1 MGAAGTAKGPVP
13 PSRGTRPSREIDK
26 PARAGAILTVLILG
40 AVVANINLAIA
51 NVALPSIGAALA
63 TSQAELN
70 LVAVGFTLGL
80 AASVLYLGA
89 LADRYGRKPAMMLGA
104 ALSIPTSLLAA
115 WAPNAT
121 VLIAARVSGGMA
133 AGLLYPI
140 TLSLITGLF
149 RGGARIRAIALW
161 SGIGGGCSALGPLI
175 GGLLLGQF
183 WWGSVFL
190 PSVPIAA
197 LVVVLAGLWLPR
209 HAGETS
215 EPVDHLGG
223 GLSVASIGPLV
234 LAISLVPNYGFNG
247 TVLGLFAVSLV
258 GLVLFVVR
266 ERRAPSPLFDLNVLR
281 ARTFTI
287 ALIGGTITWG
297 GLLGATFIGQQY
309 TQNVLGYS
317 PLSAALT
324 TLPAAVFVAA
334 AARPAGRLITSRG
347 SRIPL
352 ALGLAV
358 TAAGFLG
365 MAVLFGTAASALV
378 VGIVYG
384 VLGLGI
390 GLAGPPS
397 SSSLMGSVPV
407 ARAGMGSA
415 SNDLQRDFGG
425 ALFQA
430 VMGTPAGGGV
440 HPLLHQGV
448 RRPPPTAGPAAVPA
462 GGGDHQPVVHRRR
475 AGRQAVPPG
484 PGTAARR
491 RRPAGIRR
499 RQDGRHPVRRD
510 RMPDRPGRGLVPLPE
525 QARRGGD
532 LRPGGRPAATPTA
545 QRDARARP
553 RRPGRRT
560 RRTPLTGPPA
570 GGIDDVVRLR
580 PDGGAPVALRPLR

>member
-1 MGAAGTAKGPVP
+1 MSAGGTARGPASPRRVRPTAGESP
-13 PSRGTRPSREIDK
+13 PRG
-26 PARAGAILTVLILG
+26 GAILTVLILG

-51 NVALPSIGAALA
+51 NVALPSIGAALD

-80 AASVLYLGA
+80 ASSVLYLGA

-115 WAPNAT
+115 WAPNAS
-121 VLIAARVSGGMA
+121 VLIVARVSGGLA

-149 RGGARIRAIALW
+149 RGGARTRAIALW
-161 SGIGGGCSALGPLI
+161 SGIGGGCSALGPLV
-175 GGLLLGQF
+175 GGLLLGRF

-190 PSVPIAA
+190 PSVPIAV

-215 EPVDHLGG
+215 EPVDHPGG
-223 GLSVASIGPLV
+223 VLSVVFIGPLV
-234 LAISLVPNYGFNG
+234 LAISLVPNDGFNG
-247 TVLGLFAVSLV
+247 TVVGLFVVALV

-266 ERRAPSPLFDLNVLR
+266 ERRAPSPLFDLKVLG

-317 PLSAALT
+317 PLSAALI

-347 SRIPL
+347 SRVPL

-358 TAAGFLG
+358 TTVGFCG
-365 MAVLFGTAASALV
+365 MALFGTTSSAVV

-430 VMGTPAGGGV
+430 VMGTLLAVEYTSYFTKAFAALPPQQAQQLSQQAAATISQSFAGAEQVAKQFPQAEAQQLVAAAQQAFVDGK
-440 HPLLHQGV
+440 
-448 RRPPPTAGPAAVPA
+448 TAAILFAVIASLIGLVVVWFLYPNKQDEEATYARVAGQDPAA
-462 GGGDHQPVVHRRR
+462 G
-475 AGRQAVPPG
+475 
-484 PGTAARR
+484 
-491 RRPAGIRR
+491 
-499 RQDGRHPVRRD
+499 
-510 RMPDRPGRGLVPLPE
+510 E
-525 QARRGGD
+525 
-532 LRPGGRPAATPTA
+532 
-545 QRDARARP
+545 
-553 RRPGRRT
+553 
-560 RRTPLTGPPA
+560 
-570 GGIDDVVRLR
+570 
-580 PDGGAPVALRPLR
+580 

>member
-1 MGAAGTAKGPVP
+1 MSAAGMATGPGP
-13 PSRGTRPSREIDK
+13 PQGDRRSAGESP
-26 PARAGAILTVLILG
+26 PRAGAILTVLILG

-51 NVALPSIGAALA
+51 NVALPSIGAALD

-80 AASVLYLGA
+80 ASSVLYLGA

-104 ALSIPTSLLAA
+104 ALSVPASLLAA

-121 VLIAARVSGGMA
+121 VLIAARVSGGLA

-149 RGGARIRAIALW
+149 RGGARTRAIALW

-175 GGLLLGQF
+175 GGLLLGRF

-190 PSVPIAA
+190 PSVPIAV

-209 HAGETS
+209 HAGESS
-215 EPVDHLGG
+215 EPVDHPGG
-223 GLSVASIGPLV
+223 VLSVVFIGPLV
-234 LAISLVPNYGFNG
+234 LAISLVPDYGFNG
-247 TVLGLFAVSLV
+247 TVLGLFAVALV

-266 ERRAPSPLFDLNVLR
+266 ERRAESPLFDLKVLG

-287 ALIGGTITWG
+287 ALVGGTITWG

-317 PLSAALT
+317 PLSAALI

-334 AARPAGRLITSRG
+334 AARPAGRMIASRG
-347 SRIPL
+347 SRVPL

-358 TAAGFLG
+358 TAVGFLG
-365 MAVLFGTAASALV
+365 MALFGMTTSAVV

-430 VMGTPAGGGV
+430 VMGT
-440 HPLLHQGV
+440 LLAVEYTSYFTKAFAALPPQQAQQLSQQAVATISHSFTGAEQVAKQFPQAQAQQLVAAAQQAFVDGKTAAILFAV
-448 RRPPPTAGPAAVPA
+448 LASLIGLVVVLLLYPNKQDEEATYAQVTGQQPPP
-462 GGGDHQPVVHRRR
+462 
-475 AGRQAVPPG
+475 
-484 PGTAARR
+484 
-491 RRPAGIRR
+491 
-499 RQDGRHPVRRD
+499 RRD
-510 RMPDRPGRGLVPLPE
+510 TKPEPEPDPGVWAAEPDPPPDATALP
-525 QARRGGD
+525 
-532 LRPGGRPAATPTA
+532 
-545 QRDARARP
+545 
-553 RRPGRRT
+553 
-560 RRTPLTGPPA
+560 
-570 GGIDDVVRLR
+570 
-580 PDGGAPVALRPLR
+580 

>member
-1 MGAAGTAKGPVP
+1 MSVAGAARDPVP
-13 PSRGTRPSREIDK
+13 PQRARPTAGERPPRG
-26 PARAGAILTVLILG
+26 GAILTVLILG

-51 NVALPSIGAALA
+51 NVALPSIGAALD

-70 LVAVGFTLGL
+70 LIAVGFTLGL
-80 AASVLYLGA
+80 ASSVLYLGA

-104 ALSIPTSLLAA
+104 ALSVPASLLAA

-121 VLIAARVSGGMA
+121 VLIAARVGGGVA

-149 RGGARIRAIALW
+149 RGGARTRAIALW

-175 GGLLLGQF
+175 GGLLLGSF

-190 PSVPIAA
+190 VSVPIAV

-223 GLSVASIGPLV
+223 VLSVVFIGPLV

-258 GLVLFVVR
+258 GLVLFVLR
-266 ERRAPSPLFDLNVLR
+266 ERLASSPLFDLKVLR

-287 ALIGGTITWG
+287 ALVGGTITWG

-317 PLSAALT
+317 PLSAALI

-334 AARPAGRLITSRG
+334 AARPAGRMITTRG
-347 SRIPL
+347 SRVPL

-358 TAAGFLG
+358 TAVGFGG
-365 MAVLFGTAASALV
+365 MALLFGPSASAVV

-430 VMGTPAGGGV
+430 VMGTLLAVEYTRYFTKAFAGLPTQQAQQLSQQAAATISQSFTGAEEVAKQFPQAQAQQLIAAAQQAFVDGKTAAILFAV
-440 HPLLHQGV
+440 IASLIGLVLVLLLYPNKQDEEATYARV
-448 RRPPPTAGPAAVPA
+448 
-462 GGGDHQPVVHRRR
+462 
-475 AGRQAVPPG
+475 AGRQSQP
-484 PGTAARR
+484 
-491 RRPAGIRR
+491 
-499 RQDGRHPVRRD
+499 RRD
-510 RMPDRPGRGLVPLPE
+510 PEPEPEPDPG
-525 QARRGGD
+525 
-532 LRPGGRPAATPTA
+532 
-545 QRDARARP
+545 ARAAEP
-553 RRPGRRT
+553 DA
-560 RRTPLTGPPA
+560 PP
-570 GGIDDVVRLR
+570 
-580 PDGGAPVALRPLR
+580 

>member
-1 MGAAGTAKGPVP
+1 MSAGGAARGPASPRRVRPTAAESP
-13 PSRGTRPSREIDK
+13 P
-26 PARAGAILTVLILG
+26 RAGAILTVLILG
-40 AVVANINLAIA
+40 AVVANVNLAIA
-51 NVALPSIGAALA
+51 NVALPSIGAALD

-89 LADRYGRKPAMMLGA
+89 LADRYGRKPAMMAGA
-104 ALSIPTSLLAA
+104 ALSVPTALLAA

-121 VLIAARVSGGMA
+121 VLIVARVAGGVA

-149 RGGARIRAIALW
+149 RGGARTRAIALW
-161 SGIGGGCSALGPLI
+161 SGIGGGCSALGPLV
-175 GGLLLGQF
+175 GGLLLGRF

-190 PSVPIAA
+190 PSVPIAV
-197 LVVVLAGLWLPR
+197 LVVVLAGRWLPR

-223 GLSVASIGPLV
+223 VLSVVFIGPLV
-234 LAISLVPNYGFNG
+234 LAISLVPNDGFSG
-247 TVLGLFAVSLV
+247 TVLGLFAVALA
-258 GLVLFVVR
+258 GLVLFVLR
-266 ERRAPSPLFDLNVLR
+266 ERRAPSPLFDLKVLG

-317 PLSAALT
+317 PLSAALI

-334 AARPAGRLITSRG
+334 AARPAGRMITSRG
-347 SRIPL
+347 SRMPL

-358 TAAGFLG
+358 TAVGFCG
-365 MAVLFGTAASALV
+365 MALFGTTSSAVV

-430 VMGTPAGGGV
+430 VMGTLLAVEYTNYFTKAFAALPPQQAQQLSQQAAATISQSFAGAEQVAKQFPQAQAQQLVAAAQQAFVDGK
-440 HPLLHQGV
+440 
-448 RRPPPTAGPAAVPA
+448 TAAILFAVIACLIGLALVWFLYPNKQDEEATYARVASQNPAA
-462 GGGDHQPVVHRRR
+462 G
-475 AGRQAVPPG
+475 
-484 PGTAARR
+484 
-491 RRPAGIRR
+491 
-499 RQDGRHPVRRD
+499 
-510 RMPDRPGRGLVPLPE
+510 E
-525 QARRGGD
+525 
-532 LRPGGRPAATPTA
+532 
-545 QRDARARP
+545 
-553 RRPGRRT
+553 
-560 RRTPLTGPPA
+560 
-570 GGIDDVVRLR
+570 
-580 PDGGAPVALRPLR
+580 

>member
-1 MGAAGTAKGPVP
+1 MSVAGAARDPVP
-13 PSRGTRPSREIDK
+13 PQRDRPADGESPPRG
-26 PARAGAILTVLILG
+26 GAILTVLILG

-51 NVALPSIGAALA
+51 NVALPSIGAALD

-70 LVAVGFTLGL
+70 LIAVGFTLGL
-80 AASVLYLGA
+80 ASSVLYLGA

-104 ALSIPTSLLAA
+104 ALSVPASLLAA
-115 WAPNAT
+115 WAPSGT
-121 VLIAARVSGGMA
+121 VLIAARVGGGVA
-133 AGLLYPI
+133 AGLLYPV

-149 RGGARIRAIALW
+149 RGGARTRAIALW
-161 SGIGGGCSALGPLI
+161 SGIGGGCSALGPLL
-175 GGLLLGQF
+175 GGLLLGSF

-190 PSVPIAA
+190 VSVPIAM

-223 GLSVASIGPLV
+223 VLSVVSIGPLV

-258 GLVLFVVR
+258 GLVLFVLR
-266 ERRAPSPLFDLNVLR
+266 QRRAPSPLFDLKVLR

-287 ALIGGTITWG
+287 ALVGGTITWG

-317 PLSAALT
+317 PLSAALI

-334 AARPAGRLITSRG
+334 AARPAGRMITTRG
-347 SRIPL
+347 SRVPL

-358 TAAGFLG
+358 TAVGFGG
-365 MAVLFGTAASALV
+365 MALLFGPAASAVV

-430 VMGTPAGGGV
+430 VMGTLLAVEYTRYLTKAFAG
-440 HPLLHQGV
+440 L
-448 RRPPPTAGPAAVPA
+448 PPQQAQQLSQQAAATMSQSFTGAEQVAKQFP
-462 GGGDHQPVVHRRR
+462 
-475 AGRQAVPPG
+475 QAQAEQLVAAAQQAFVDG
-484 PGTAARR
+484 KTAAILF
-491 RRPAGIRR
+491 AVIASLI
-499 RQDGRHPVRRD
+499 
-510 RMPDRPGRGLVPLPE
+510 GLVLVLFLYPNKQDE
-525 QARRGGD
+525 EATYARVAEAERQPHP
-532 LRPGGRPAATPTA
+532 R
-545 QRDARARP
+545 RDARP
-553 RRPGRRT
+553 EPEPDPGAQAAE
-560 RRTPLTGPPA
+560 PDVPP
-570 GGIDDVVRLR
+570 
-580 PDGGAPVALRPLR
+580 

>member
-1 MGAAGTAKGPVP
+1 MSAAGAARGPASPRRVRPTAAESP
-13 PSRGTRPSREIDK
+13 P
-26 PARAGAILTVLILG
+26 RAGAILTVLILG
-40 AVVANINLAIA
+40 AVVANVNLAIA
-51 NVALPSIGAALA
+51 NVALPSIGAALD

-104 ALSIPTSLLAA
+104 ALSIPTSMLAA

-121 VLIAARVSGGMA
+121 VLIVARVSGGVA

-149 RGGARIRAIALW
+149 RGGARTRAIALW

-175 GGLLLGQF
+175 GGLLLGRF

-190 PSVPIAA
+190 PSVPIAV
-197 LVVVLAGLWLPR
+197 LVVVLVVLWLPR
-209 HAGETS
+209 HAGETT
-215 EPVDHLGG
+215 EPVDHPGG
-223 GLSVASIGPLV
+223 VLSVVSIGPLV
-234 LAISLVPNYGFNG
+234 LAISLVPNDGFNG
-247 TVLGLFAVSLV
+247 TVLGLFAVALA
-258 GLVLFVVR
+258 GLVLFVLR
-266 ERRAPSPLFDLNVLR
+266 ERRTPSPLFDLKVLG

-317 PLSAALT
+317 PLSAALI

-334 AARPAGRLITSRG
+334 AARPAGRMITSRG
-347 SRIPL
+347 SRMPL

-358 TAAGFLG
+358 TAVGFCG
-365 MAVLFGTAASALV
+365 MALFGTTSSAVV

-430 VMGTPAGGGV
+430 VMGTLLAVEYTNYFTKAFAALPPQQAQQLSQQAAATISQSFAGAEQVAKQFPQAQAQQLVAAAQQAFVDGK
-440 HPLLHQGV
+440 
-448 RRPPPTAGPAAVPA
+448 TAAILFAVIACLIGLVVVWFLYPNKQDEEATYARVAGQDPAA
-462 GGGDHQPVVHRRR
+462 G
-475 AGRQAVPPG
+475 
-484 PGTAARR
+484 
-491 RRPAGIRR
+491 
-499 RQDGRHPVRRD
+499 
-510 RMPDRPGRGLVPLPE
+510 E
-525 QARRGGD
+525 
-532 LRPGGRPAATPTA
+532 
-545 QRDARARP
+545 
-553 RRPGRRT
+553 
-560 RRTPLTGPPA
+560 
-570 GGIDDVVRLR
+570 
-580 PDGGAPVALRPLR
+580 

>member
-1 MGAAGTAKGPVP
+1 MSAAGAARGPASPRRVRPTAAESP
-13 PSRGTRPSREIDK
+13 P
-26 PARAGAILTVLILG
+26 RAGAILTVLILG
-40 AVVANINLAIA
+40 AVVANVNLAIA
-51 NVALPSIGAALA
+51 NVALPSIGAALH

-80 AASVLYLGA
+80 ASSVLYLGA

-121 VLIAARVSGGMA
+121 VLIVARVSGGVA

-149 RGGARIRAIALW
+149 RGGARTRAIALW

-175 GGLLLGQF
+175 GGLLLGRF

-190 PSVPIAA
+190 PSVPIAV
-197 LVVVLAGLWLPR
+197 LVVVLVVLWLPR
-209 HAGETS
+209 HAGETT
-215 EPVDHLGG
+215 EPVDHPGG
-223 GLSVASIGPLV
+223 VLSVVSIGPLV
-234 LAISLVPNYGFNG
+234 LAISLVPNDGFNG
-247 TVLGLFAVSLV
+247 TVLGLFAVALA
-258 GLVLFVVR
+258 GLVLFVLR
-266 ERRAPSPLFDLNVLR
+266 ERRTPSPLFDLKVLG

-317 PLSAALT
+317 PLSAALI

-334 AARPAGRLITSRG
+334 AARPAGRMITSRG
-347 SRIPL
+347 SRMPL

-358 TAAGFLG
+358 TAVGFCG
-365 MAVLFGTAASALV
+365 MALFGTTSSAVV

-430 VMGTPAGGGV
+430 VMGTLLAVEYTNYFTKAFAALPPQQAQQLSQQAAATISQSFAGAEQVAKQFPQAQAQQLVVAAQQAFVDGK
-440 HPLLHQGV
+440 
-448 RRPPPTAGPAAVPA
+448 TAAILFAVIACLIGLVVVWFLYPNKQDEEATYARVAGQDPAA
-462 GGGDHQPVVHRRR
+462 G
-475 AGRQAVPPG
+475 
-484 PGTAARR
+484 
-491 RRPAGIRR
+491 
-499 RQDGRHPVRRD
+499 
-510 RMPDRPGRGLVPLPE
+510 E
-525 QARRGGD
+525 
-532 LRPGGRPAATPTA
+532 
-545 QRDARARP
+545 
-553 RRPGRRT
+553 
-560 RRTPLTGPPA
+560 
-570 GGIDDVVRLR
+570 
-580 PDGGAPVALRPLR
+580 

>member
-1 MGAAGTAKGPVP
+1 MSAGGTARGPASPRRVRPTAAESP
-13 PSRGTRPSREIDK
+13 P
-26 PARAGAILTVLILG
+26 RAGAILTVLILG
-40 AVVANINLAIA
+40 AVVANVNLAIA
-51 NVALPSIGAALA
+51 NVALPSIGAALH

-80 AASVLYLGA
+80 ASSVLYLGA

-121 VLIAARVSGGMA
+121 VLIVARVSGGVA

-149 RGGARIRAIALW
+149 RGGARTRAIALW

-175 GGLLLGQF
+175 GGLLLGRF

-190 PSVPIAA
+190 PSVPIAV
-197 LVVVLAGLWLPR
+197 LVVVLVVLWLPR
-209 HAGETS
+209 HAGETT
-215 EPVDHLGG
+215 EPVDHPGG
-223 GLSVASIGPLV
+223 VLSVVSIGPLV
-234 LAISLVPNYGFNG
+234 LAISLVPNDGFNG
-247 TVLGLFAVSLV
+247 TVLGLFAVAPA
-258 GLVLFVVR
+258 GLVLFVLR
-266 ERRAPSPLFDLNVLR
+266 ERRTPSPLFDLKVLG

-317 PLSAALT
+317 PLSAALI

-334 AARPAGRLITSRG
+334 AARPAGRMITSRG
-347 SRIPL
+347 SRMPL

-358 TAAGFLG
+358 TAVGFCG
-365 MAVLFGTAASALV
+365 MALFGTTSSAVV

-430 VMGTPAGGGV
+430 VMGTLLAVEYTNYFTKAFAALPPQQAQQLSQQAASTISQSFAGAEQVAKQFPQAQAQQLVVAAQQAFVDGK
-440 HPLLHQGV
+440 
-448 RRPPPTAGPAAVPA
+448 TAAILFAVIACLIGLVVVWFLYPNKQDEEATYARVAGQDPAA
-462 GGGDHQPVVHRRR
+462 G
-475 AGRQAVPPG
+475 
-484 PGTAARR
+484 
-491 RRPAGIRR
+491 
-499 RQDGRHPVRRD
+499 
-510 RMPDRPGRGLVPLPE
+510 E
-525 QARRGGD
+525 
-532 LRPGGRPAATPTA
+532 
-545 QRDARARP
+545 
-553 RRPGRRT
+553 
-560 RRTPLTGPPA
+560 
-570 GGIDDVVRLR
+570 
-580 PDGGAPVALRPLR
+580 

>member
-1 MGAAGTAKGPVP
+1 
-13 PSRGTRPSREIDK
+13 
-26 PARAGAILTVLILG
+26 VLILG

-51 NVALPSIGAALA
+51 NVALPSIGAALD

-80 AASVLYLGA
+80 ASSVLYLGA

-104 ALSIPTSLLAA
+104 ALSIPASLLAA

-121 VLIAARVSGGMA
+121 VLIVARVSGGLA

-149 RGGARIRAIALW
+149 RGGARTRAIALW

-175 GGLLLGQF
+175 GGLLLGRF

-190 PSVPIAA
+190 PSVPIAV
-197 LVVVLAGLWLPR
+197 LVVVLAGRWLPR
-209 HAGETS
+209 HAGESS

-223 GLSVASIGPLV
+223 GLSVVSIGPLV
-234 LAISLVPNYGFNG
+234 LAISLVPDYGFNG
-247 TVLGLFAVSLV
+247 TVLGLFAVSLI

-266 ERRAPSPLFDLNVLR
+266 ERRAESPLFDLKVLG
-281 ARTFTI
+281 ARTFTV
-287 ALIGGTITWG
+287 ALVGGTITWG

-317 PLSAALT
+317 PLSAALI

-334 AARPAGRLITSRG
+334 AARPAGRMITSRG
-347 SRIPL
+347 SRVPL

-358 TAAGFLG
+358 TAVGFLG
-365 MAVLFGTAASALV
+365 MALLFDTTASAIV

-430 VMGTPAGGGV
+430 VMGTLLAVEYTSYFTKAFAALPPQQAQQLSQQAAAAISQSFTGAEQVAKQFPQAQAQQLVAAAQQAFVDGKTAAILFAVLASLIGFVLVLLLYPNKQDEEATYASVAGQQ
-440 HPLLHQGV
+440 PLAQHAAKPEPEPDPSV
-448 RRPPPTAGPAAVPA
+448 RAAEPDPPP
-462 GGGDHQPVVHRRR
+462 
-475 AGRQAVPPG
+475 
-484 PGTAARR
+484 
-491 RRPAGIRR
+491 
-499 RQDGRHPVRRD
+499 
-510 RMPDRPGRGLVPLPE
+510 
-525 QARRGGD
+525 
-532 LRPGGRPAATPTA
+532 
-545 QRDARARP
+545 
-553 RRPGRRT
+553 
-560 RRTPLTGPPA
+560 
-570 GGIDDVVRLR
+570 
-580 PDGGAPVALRPLR
+580 

>member
-1 MGAAGTAKGPVP
+1 MSAAGAARGPASPRRVRPTAAESP
-13 PSRGTRPSREIDK
+13 P
-26 PARAGAILTVLILG
+26 RAGAILTVLILG
-40 AVVANINLAIA
+40 AVVANVNLAIA
-51 NVALPSIGAALA
+51 NVALPSIGAALH

-80 AASVLYLGA
+80 ASSVLYLGA

-121 VLIAARVSGGMA
+121 VLIVARVSGGLA

-149 RGGARIRAIALW
+149 RGGARTRAIALW
-161 SGIGGGCSALGPLI
+161 SGIGGGCSALGPLM
-175 GGLLLGQF
+175 GGLLLGRF

-190 PSVPIAA
+190 PSVPIAV
-197 LVVVLAGLWLPR
+197 LVVVLVVLWLPR
-209 HAGETS
+209 HAGETT
-215 EPVDHLGG
+215 EPVDHPGG
-223 GLSVASIGPLV
+223 VLSVVSIGPLV
-234 LAISLVPNYGFNG
+234 LAISLVPNDGFNG
-247 TVLGLFAVSLV
+247 TVLGLFAVAPA
-258 GLVLFVVR
+258 GLVLFVLR
-266 ERRAPSPLFDLNVLR
+266 ERRTPSPLFDLKVLG

-317 PLSAALT
+317 PLSAALI

-334 AARPAGRLITSRG
+334 AARPAGRMITSRG
-347 SRIPL
+347 SRMPL

-358 TAAGFLG
+358 TAVGFCG
-365 MAVLFGTAASALV
+365 MALFGTTSSAVV

-430 VMGTPAGGGV
+430 VMGTLLAVEYTNYFTKAFAALPPQQAQQLSQQAASTISQSFAGAEQVAKQFPQAQAQQLVVAAQQAFVDGK
-440 HPLLHQGV
+440 
-448 RRPPPTAGPAAVPA
+448 TAAILFAVIACLIGLVVVWFLYPNKQDEEATYARVAGQDPAA
-462 GGGDHQPVVHRRR
+462 G
-475 AGRQAVPPG
+475 
-484 PGTAARR
+484 
-491 RRPAGIRR
+491 
-499 RQDGRHPVRRD
+499 
-510 RMPDRPGRGLVPLPE
+510 E
-525 QARRGGD
+525 
-532 LRPGGRPAATPTA
+532 
-545 QRDARARP
+545 
-553 RRPGRRT
+553 
-560 RRTPLTGPPA
+560 
-570 GGIDDVVRLR
+570 
-580 PDGGAPVALRPLR
+580 

>member
-1 MGAAGTAKGPVP
+1 MSAGGTARGPASPRRVRPTAAESP
-13 PSRGTRPSREIDK
+13 P
-26 PARAGAILTVLILG
+26 RAGAILTVLILG

-51 NVALPSIGAALA
+51 NVALPSIGAALH

-80 AASVLYLGA
+80 ASSVLYLGA

-121 VLIAARVSGGMA
+121 VLIVARVSGGLA

-149 RGGARIRAIALW
+149 RGGARTRAIALW
-161 SGIGGGCSALGPLI
+161 SGIGGGCSALGPLM
-175 GGLLLGQF
+175 GGLLLGRF

-190 PSVPIAA
+190 PSVPIAV
-197 LVVVLAGLWLPR
+197 LVVVLVVLWLPR
-209 HAGETS
+209 HAGETT
-215 EPVDHLGG
+215 EPVDHPGG
-223 GLSVASIGPLV
+223 VLSVVSIGPLV
-234 LAISLVPNYGFNG
+234 LAISLVPNDGFNG
-247 TVLGLFAVSLV
+247 TVLGLFAVALA
-258 GLVLFVVR
+258 GLVLFVLR
-266 ERRAPSPLFDLNVLR
+266 ERRAPNPLFDLKVLG

-317 PLSAALT
+317 PLSAALIPV
-324 TLPAAVFVAA
+324 PAAVFVAA
-334 AARPAGRLITSRG
+334 AARPAGRMITSRG
-347 SRIPL
+347 SRMPL

-358 TAAGFLG
+358 TAVGFCG
-365 MAVLFGTAASALV
+365 MALFGTTSSAVV

-430 VMGTPAGGGV
+430 VMGTLLAVEYTNYFTKAFAALPPQQAQQLSQQAAATISQSFAGAEQVAKQFPQAQAQQLVAAAQQAFVDGKTAAILFAVIACLIGLALV
-440 HPLLHQGV
+440 WLLYPNKQDEEATYARV
-448 RRPPPTAGPAAVPA
+448 ASQNPAA
-462 GGGDHQPVVHRRR
+462 G
-475 AGRQAVPPG
+475 
-484 PGTAARR
+484 
-491 RRPAGIRR
+491 
-499 RQDGRHPVRRD
+499 
-510 RMPDRPGRGLVPLPE
+510 E
-525 QARRGGD
+525 
-532 LRPGGRPAATPTA
+532 
-545 QRDARARP
+545 
-553 RRPGRRT
+553 
-560 RRTPLTGPPA
+560 
-570 GGIDDVVRLR
+570 
-580 PDGGAPVALRPLR
+580 

>member
-1 MGAAGTAKGPVP
+1 MSAGGTARGPASPRRVRPTAAESP
-13 PSRGTRPSREIDK
+13 P
-26 PARAGAILTVLILG
+26 RAGAILTVLILG
-40 AVVANINLAIA
+40 AVVANVNLAIA
-51 NVALPSIGAALA
+51 NVALPSIGAALH

-80 AASVLYLGA
+80 ASSVLYLGA

-121 VLIAARVSGGMA
+121 VLIVARVSGGLA

-149 RGGARIRAIALW
+149 RGGARTRAIALW
-161 SGIGGGCSALGPLI
+161 SGIGGGCSALGPLM
-175 GGLLLGQF
+175 GGLLLGRF

-190 PSVPIAA
+190 PSVPIAV
-197 LVVVLAGLWLPR
+197 LVVVLVVLWLPR
-209 HAGETS
+209 HAGETT
-215 EPVDHLGG
+215 EPVDHPGG
-223 GLSVASIGPLV
+223 VLSVVSIGPLV
-234 LAISLVPNYGFNG
+234 LAISLVPNDGFNG
-247 TVLGLFAVSLV
+247 TVLGLFAVALA
-258 GLVLFVVR
+258 GLVLFVLR
-266 ERRAPSPLFDLNVLR
+266 ERRALNPLFDLKVLG

-317 PLSAALT
+317 PLSAALI

-334 AARPAGRLITSRG
+334 AARPAGRMITSRG
-347 SRIPL
+347 SRMPL

-358 TAAGFLG
+358 TAVGFCG
-365 MAVLFGTAASALV
+365 MALFGTTSSAVV

-430 VMGTPAGGGV
+430 VMGTLLAVEYTNYFTKAFAALPPQQAQQLSQQAAATVSQSFAGAEQV
-440 HPLLHQGV
+440 AKQFPQAQAQQLV
-448 RRPPPTAGPAAVPA
+448 AAA
-462 GGGDHQPVVHRRR
+462 Q
-475 AGRQAVPPG
+475 QAFVDG
-484 PGTAARR
+484 KTAAILF
-491 RRPAGIRR
+491 AVIACLI
-499 RQDGRHPVRRD
+499 
-510 RMPDRPGRGLVPLPE
+510 GLVVVWFLYPNKQDE
-525 QARRGGD
+525 EATYARVASQNPA
-532 LRPGGRPAATPTA
+532 PGE
-545 QRDARARP
+545 
-553 RRPGRRT
+553 
-560 RRTPLTGPPA
+560 
-570 GGIDDVVRLR
+570 
-580 PDGGAPVALRPLR
+580 

>member
-1 MGAAGTAKGPVP
+1 MSAAGTAKGPVP
-13 PSRGTRPSREIDK
+13 PERDRPTAGES
-26 PARAGAILTVLILG
+26 PPRAGAVMTVLILG

-51 NVALPSIGAALA
+51 NVALPSIGAALD

-80 AASVLYLGA
+80 ASSVLYLGA

-104 ALSIPTSLLAA
+104 ALSVPTSLLAA
-115 WAPNAT
+115 WAPNAS
-121 VLIAARVSGGMA
+121 VLIAARVSGGLA

-149 RGGARIRAIALW
+149 RGGARTRAIALW

-175 GGLLLGQF
+175 GGLLLGRF

-190 PSVPIAA
+190 PSVPIAV

-215 EPVDHLGG
+215 DPVDHLGG
-223 GLSVASIGPLV
+223 VLSVVFIGPLV
-234 LAISLVPNYGFNG
+234 LSISLVPDYGFNG
-247 TVLGLFAVSLV
+247 TVVGLFVVSLI
-258 GLVLFVVR
+258 GLVLFVLR
-266 ERRAPSPLFDLNVLR
+266 ERRAPSPLFDLKVLG

-317 PLSAALT
+317 PLSAALI
-324 TLPAAVFVAA
+324 TLPAAVFVAL

-347 SRIPL
+347 SRVPL

-358 TAAGFLG
+358 TAVGFLG
-365 MAVLFGTAASALV
+365 MALFSTTTSAVL

-397 SSSLMGSVPV
+397 SNSLMGSVPV

-430 VMGTPAGGGV
+430 VMGTLLAVEYTSYFTKAFAALPPQQAQQLSQQAVATISQSFAGAEQVAKQFPQAQAQQLVAAAQQAFVDGK
-440 HPLLHQGV
+440 
-448 RRPPPTAGPAAVPA
+448 TAAIVFAVIASLVGLVVVWFLYPNKQDEEATYARVA
-462 GGGDHQPVVHRRR
+462 GQQPQSRR
-475 AGRQAVPPG
+475 A
-484 PGTAARR
+484 TE
-491 RRPAGIRR
+491 
-499 RQDGRHPVRRD
+499 HE
-510 RMPDRPGRGLVPLPE
+510 PE
-525 QARRGGD
+525 PD
-532 LRPGGRPAATPTA
+532 LRATRPESPS
-545 QRDARARP
+545 
-553 RRPGRRT
+553 
-560 RRTPLTGPPA
+560 
-570 GGIDDVVRLR
+570 
-580 PDGGAPVALRPLR
+580 

>member
-1 MGAAGTAKGPVP
+1 MSAAGMARGPGP
-13 PSRGTRPSREIDK
+13 PRGDRPSTGES
-26 PARAGAILTVLILG
+26 PPRAGAILTVLILG

-51 NVALPSIGAALA
+51 NVALPSIGAALG
-63 TSQAELN
+63 TSQ
-70 LVAVGFTLGL
+70 
-80 AASVLYLGA
+80 SVLYLGA

-104 ALSIPTSLLAA
+104 ALSVPASLLAA
-115 WAPNAT
+115 WAPSAT
-121 VLIAARVSGGMA
+121 VLIVARVSGGLA

-149 RGGARIRAIALW
+149 RGGARTRAIALW

-175 GGLLLGQF
+175 GGLLLDRF

-190 PSVPIAA
+190 PSVPIAV

-209 HAGETS
+209 HAGESS
-215 EPVDHLGG
+215 EPVDHPGG
-223 GLSVASIGPLV
+223 VLSVVFIGPLV
-234 LAISLVPNYGFNG
+234 LAISLVPDYGFNG
-247 TVLGLFAVSLV
+247 TVLGLFAVALV

-266 ERRAPSPLFDLNVLR
+266 ERGAASPLFDLKVLH

-297 GLLGATFIGQQY
+297 GLLDATFIGQQY

-317 PLSAALT
+317 PLSAALI

-334 AARPAGRLITSRG
+334 AARPAGRMITSRG
-347 SRIPL
+347 SRVPL

-358 TAAGFLG
+358 TGVGFLG
-365 MAVLFGTAASALV
+365 MALLFGTAASAVV

-430 VMGTPAGGGV
+430 VMGTLLAVEYTRYFTKAFAALPPQQAQQLSQQAAATISQSFTGAEQVAKQFPQAQAQQLVAAAQQAFVDGKTAAILFAVLASLIGLVLVLLLYPNKRDEEATYARVAGQQPPPQRPAT
-440 HPLLHQGV
+440 PEPEPDPGV
-448 RRPPPTAGPAAVPA
+448 RAAEPDAPP
-462 GGGDHQPVVHRRR
+462 
-475 AGRQAVPPG
+475 
-484 PGTAARR
+484 
-491 RRPAGIRR
+491 
-499 RQDGRHPVRRD
+499 
-510 RMPDRPGRGLVPLPE
+510 
-525 QARRGGD
+525 
-532 LRPGGRPAATPTA
+532 
-545 QRDARARP
+545 
-553 RRPGRRT
+553 
-560 RRTPLTGPPA
+560 
-570 GGIDDVVRLR
+570 
-580 PDGGAPVALRPLR
+580 

>member
-1 MGAAGTAKGPVP
+1 MSAGGTARGPASPRRVRPTAAESP
-13 PSRGTRPSREIDK
+13 P
-26 PARAGAILTVLILG
+26 RAGAILTVLILG
-40 AVVANINLAIA
+40 AVVANVNLAIA
-51 NVALPSIGAALA
+51 NVALPSIGAALH

-80 AASVLYLGA
+80 ATSVLYLGA

-121 VLIAARVSGGMA
+121 VLIVARVSGGVA

-149 RGGARIRAIALW
+149 RGGARTRAIALW

-175 GGLLLGQF
+175 GGLLLGRF

-190 PSVPIAA
+190 PSVPIAV
-197 LVVVLAGLWLPR
+197 LVVVLVVLWLPR
-209 HAGETS
+209 HAGETT
-215 EPVDHLGG
+215 EPVDHPGG
-223 GLSVASIGPLV
+223 VLSVVSIGPLV
-234 LAISLVPNYGFNG
+234 LAISLVPNDGFNG
-247 TVLGLFAVSLV
+247 TVLGLFAVALA
-258 GLVLFVVR
+258 GLVLFVLR
-266 ERRAPSPLFDLNVLR
+266 ERRTPSPLFDLKVLG

-317 PLSAALT
+317 PLSAALI

-334 AARPAGRLITSRG
+334 AARPAGRMITSRG
-347 SRIPL
+347 SRMPL

-358 TAAGFLG
+358 TAVGFCG
-365 MAVLFGTAASALV
+365 MALFGTTSSAVV

-430 VMGTPAGGGV
+430 VMGTLLAVEYTNYFTKAFAALPPQQAQQLSQQAAATISQSFAGAEQVAKQFPQAQAQQLVAAAQQAFVDGK
-440 HPLLHQGV
+440 
-448 RRPPPTAGPAAVPA
+448 TAAILFAVIACLIGLVVVWFLYPNKQDEEATYARVAGQDPAA
-462 GGGDHQPVVHRRR
+462 G
-475 AGRQAVPPG
+475 
-484 PGTAARR
+484 
-491 RRPAGIRR
+491 
-499 RQDGRHPVRRD
+499 
-510 RMPDRPGRGLVPLPE
+510 E
-525 QARRGGD
+525 
-532 LRPGGRPAATPTA
+532 
-545 QRDARARP
+545 
-553 RRPGRRT
+553 
-560 RRTPLTGPPA
+560 
-570 GGIDDVVRLR
+570 
-580 PDGGAPVALRPLR
+580 

>member
-1 MGAAGTAKGPVP
+1 MSAGGTARGPASPRRVRPTAADSP
-13 PSRGTRPSREIDK
+13 P
-26 PARAGAILTVLILG
+26 RAGAILTVLILG
-40 AVVANINLAIA
+40 AVVANVNLAIA
-51 NVALPSIGAALA
+51 NVALPSIGAALD

-80 AASVLYLGA
+80 ASSVLYLGA

-115 WAPNAT
+115 WAPNAS
-121 VLIAARVSGGMA
+121 VLIVARVSGGVA

-149 RGGARIRAIALW
+149 RGGARTRAIALW
-161 SGIGGGCSALGPLI
+161 SGIGGGCSALGPLL
-175 GGLLLGQF
+175 GGLLLGRF

-190 PSVPIAA
+190 PSVPIAV
-197 LVVVLAGLWLPR
+197 LVVVLVGLWLPR
-209 HAGETS
+209 HAGETT
-215 EPVDHLGG
+215 EPVDHPGG
-223 GLSVASIGPLV
+223 VLSVVSIGPLV
-234 LAISLVPNYGFNG
+234 LAISLVPDYGFNG
-247 TVLGLFAVSLV
+247 TVLGLFVVALV
-258 GLVLFVVR
+258 GLVLFLLR
-266 ERRAPSPLFDLNVLR
+266 ERRAPSPLFDLKVLG

-317 PLSAALT
+317 PLSAALI

-347 SRIPL
+347 SRVPL

-358 TAAGFLG
+358 TAVGFCG
-365 MAVLFGTAASALV
+365 MALFGTTSSAVV
-378 VGIVYG
+378 VGVVYG

-430 VMGTPAGGGV
+430 VMGTLLAVEYTHYFTKAFAALPPQQAQQLSQQAAATISQSFTGAEQVAKQFPQAQAQQLVAAARQAFVDGKTAAILFAVIACLLGLVVVWFLYPNKQDEEATYARVAG
-440 HPLLHQGV
+440 QD
-448 RRPPPTAGPAAVPA
+448 PAA
-462 GGGDHQPVVHRRR
+462 G
-475 AGRQAVPPG
+475 
-484 PGTAARR
+484 
-491 RRPAGIRR
+491 
-499 RQDGRHPVRRD
+499 
-510 RMPDRPGRGLVPLPE
+510 E
-525 QARRGGD
+525 
-532 LRPGGRPAATPTA
+532 
-545 QRDARARP
+545 
-553 RRPGRRT
+553 
-560 RRTPLTGPPA
+560 
-570 GGIDDVVRLR
+570 
-580 PDGGAPVALRPLR
+580 

>member
-1 MGAAGTAKGPVP
+1 MSAAGAARGPASPRRVRPTAAESP
-13 PSRGTRPSREIDK
+13 P
-26 PARAGAILTVLILG
+26 RAGAILTVLILG
-40 AVVANINLAIA
+40 AVVANVNLAIA
-51 NVALPSIGAALA
+51 NVALPSIGAALH

-80 AASVLYLGA
+80 ATSVLYLGA

-121 VLIAARVSGGMA
+121 VLIVARVSGGVA

-149 RGGARIRAIALW
+149 RGGARTRAIALW

-175 GGLLLGQF
+175 GGLLLGRF

-190 PSVPIAA
+190 PSVPIAV
-197 LVVVLAGLWLPR
+197 LVVVLVVLWLPR
-209 HAGETS
+209 HAGETT
-215 EPVDHLGG
+215 EPVDHPGG
-223 GLSVASIGPLV
+223 VLSVVSIGPLV
-234 LAISLVPNYGFNG
+234 LAISLVPNDGFNG
-247 TVLGLFAVSLV
+247 TVLGLFAVALA
-258 GLVLFVVR
+258 GLVLFVLR
-266 ERRAPSPLFDLNVLR
+266 ERRTPSPLFDLKVLG

-317 PLSAALT
+317 PLSAALI

-334 AARPAGRLITSRG
+334 AARPAGRMITSRG
-347 SRIPL
+347 SRMPL

-358 TAAGFLG
+358 TAVGFCG
-365 MAVLFGTAASALV
+365 MALFGTTSSAVV

-430 VMGTPAGGGV
+430 VMGTLLAVEYTNYFTKAFAALPPQQAQQLSQQAAATISQSFAGAEQVAKQFPQAQAQQLVAAAQQAFVDGK
-440 HPLLHQGV
+440 
-448 RRPPPTAGPAAVPA
+448 TAAILFAVIACLIGLVVVWFLYPNKQDEEATYARVAGQDPAA
-462 GGGDHQPVVHRRR
+462 G
-475 AGRQAVPPG
+475 
-484 PGTAARR
+484 
-491 RRPAGIRR
+491 
-499 RQDGRHPVRRD
+499 
-510 RMPDRPGRGLVPLPE
+510 E
-525 QARRGGD
+525 
-532 LRPGGRPAATPTA
+532 
-545 QRDARARP
+545 
-553 RRPGRRT
+553 
-560 RRTPLTGPPA
+560 
-570 GGIDDVVRLR
+570 
-580 PDGGAPVALRPLR
+580 

>member
-1 MGAAGTAKGPVP
+1 MSAAGAARGPASPRRVRPTAAESP
-13 PSRGTRPSREIDK
+13 P
-26 PARAGAILTVLILG
+26 RAGAILTVLILG
-40 AVVANINLAIA
+40 AVVANVNLAIA
-51 NVALPSIGAALA
+51 NVALPSIGAALH

-80 AASVLYLGA
+80 ASSVLYLGA

-121 VLIAARVSGGMA
+121 VLIVARVSGGVA

-149 RGGARIRAIALW
+149 RGGARTRAIALW

-175 GGLLLGQF
+175 GGLLLGRF

-190 PSVPIAA
+190 PSVPIAV
-197 LVVVLAGLWLPR
+197 LVVVLVVLWLPR
-209 HAGETS
+209 HAGETT
-215 EPVDHLGG
+215 EPVDHPGG
-223 GLSVASIGPLV
+223 VLSVVSIGPLV
-234 LAISLVPNYGFNG
+234 LAISLVPNDGFNG
-247 TVLGLFAVSLV
+247 TVLGLFAVAPA
-258 GLVLFVVR
+258 GLVLFVLR
-266 ERRAPSPLFDLNVLR
+266 ERRTPSPLFDLKVLG

-317 PLSAALT
+317 PLSAALI

-334 AARPAGRLITSRG
+334 AARPAGRMITSRG
-347 SRIPL
+347 SRMPL

-358 TAAGFLG
+358 TAVGFCG
-365 MAVLFGTAASALV
+365 MALFGTTSSAVV

-430 VMGTPAGGGV
+430 VMGTLLAVEYTNYFTKAFAALPPQQAQQLSQQAASTISQSFAGAEQVAKQFPQAQAQQLVVAAQQAFVDGK
-440 HPLLHQGV
+440 
-448 RRPPPTAGPAAVPA
+448 TAAILFAVIACLIGLVVVWFLYPNKQDEEATYARVAGQDPAA
-462 GGGDHQPVVHRRR
+462 G
-475 AGRQAVPPG
+475 
-484 PGTAARR
+484 
-491 RRPAGIRR
+491 
-499 RQDGRHPVRRD
+499 
-510 RMPDRPGRGLVPLPE
+510 E
-525 QARRGGD
+525 
-532 LRPGGRPAATPTA
+532 
-545 QRDARARP
+545 
-553 RRPGRRT
+553 
-560 RRTPLTGPPA
+560 
-570 GGIDDVVRLR
+570 
-580 PDGGAPVALRPLR
+580 

>member
-1 MGAAGTAKGPVP
+1 MSVAGAARDPVP
-13 PSRGTRPSREIDK
+13 PQRDRPTAGERPPRG
-26 PARAGAILTVLILG
+26 GAILTVLILG

-51 NVALPSIGAALA
+51 NVALPSIGAALD

-70 LVAVGFTLGL
+70 LIAVGFTLGL
-80 AASVLYLGA
+80 ASSVLYLGA

-104 ALSIPTSLLAA
+104 ALSVPASLLAA
-115 WAPNAT
+115 WAPSGT
-121 VLIAARVSGGMA
+121 VLIAARVSGGVA

-149 RGGARIRAIALW
+149 RGGARTRAIALW
-161 SGIGGGCSALGPLI
+161 SGIGGGCSALGPLL
-175 GGLLLGQF
+175 GGLLLGRF

-190 PSVPIAA
+190 VSVPIAV
-197 LVVVLAGLWLPR
+197 LVVLLAGLWLPR

-223 GLSVASIGPLV
+223 VLSVVFIGPLV

-258 GLVLFVVR
+258 GLVLFVLR
-266 ERRAPSPLFDLNVLR
+266 QRRAPSPLFDLKVLR

-287 ALIGGTITWG
+287 ALVGGTITWG

-317 PLSAALT
+317 PLSAALI

-334 AARPAGRLITSRG
+334 AARPAGRMITTRG
-347 SRIPL
+347 SRVPL

-358 TAAGFLG
+358 TAVGFGG
-365 MAVLFGTAASALV
+365 MALLFGPTASAVV

-430 VMGTPAGGGV
+430 VMGTLLAVEYTRYFTKAFAG
-440 HPLLHQGV
+440 L
-448 RRPPPTAGPAAVPA
+448 PPQQAQQLSQQAAATISQSFTGAQEVAKQFP
-462 GGGDHQPVVHRRR
+462 
-475 AGRQAVPPG
+475 QAQAEQLIAAAQQAFVDG
-484 PGTAARR
+484 KTAAILFAVIASLIGLVLVLFLYPNKRDEEATYAR
-491 RRPAGIRR
+491 VAGQRP
-499 RQDGRHPVRRD
+499 HPRRD
-510 RMPDRPGRGLVPLPE
+510 AEPEPEPDPGAE
-525 QARRGGD
+525 
-532 LRPGGRPAATPTA
+532 AAAP
-545 QRDARARP
+545 DA
-553 RRPGRRT
+553 
-560 RRTPLTGPPA
+560 PP
-570 GGIDDVVRLR
+570 
-580 PDGGAPVALRPLR
+580 

>member
-1 MGAAGTAKGPVP
+1 MSAGGTARGPASPRRVRPTAGESP
-13 PSRGTRPSREIDK
+13 PRG
-26 PARAGAILTVLILG
+26 GAILTVLILG
-40 AVVANINLAIA
+40 AVVANVNLAIA
-51 NVALPSIGAALA
+51 NVALPSIGAALD

-80 AASVLYLGA
+80 ASSVLYLGA

-115 WAPNAT
+115 WAPNAS
-121 VLIAARVSGGMA
+121 VLIVARVSGGLA

-149 RGGARIRAIALW
+149 RGGARTRAIALW
-161 SGIGGGCSALGPLI
+161 SGIGGGCSALGPLV
-175 GGLLLGQF
+175 GGLLLGRF

-190 PSVPIAA
+190 PSVPIAV

-215 EPVDHLGG
+215 EPVDHPGG
-223 GLSVASIGPLV
+223 VLSVVFIGPLV
-234 LAISLVPNYGFNG
+234 LAISLVPNDGFNG
-247 TVLGLFAVSLV
+247 TVVGLFVVALV

-266 ERRAPSPLFDLNVLR
+266 ERRAPSPLFDLKVLG

-317 PLSAALT
+317 PLSAALI

-347 SRIPL
+347 SRVPL

-358 TAAGFLG
+358 TTVGFCG
-365 MAVLFGTAASALV
+365 MALFGTTSSAVV

-430 VMGTPAGGGV
+430 VMGTLLAVEYTNYFTKAFAALPPQQAQQLSQQAAATISQSFAGAEQV
-440 HPLLHQGV
+440 AKQFPQAQAQQLV
-448 RRPPPTAGPAAVPA
+448 AAA
-462 GGGDHQPVVHRRR
+462 Q
-475 AGRQAVPPG
+475 QAFVDG
-484 PGTAARR
+484 KTAAILFAVIACLIGLALVWLLYPNKLDEEATYARVASQN
-491 RRPAGIRR
+491 PA
-499 RQDGRHPVRRD
+499 
-510 RMPDRPGRGLVPLPE
+510 PGE
-525 QARRGGD
+525 
-532 LRPGGRPAATPTA
+532 
-545 QRDARARP
+545 
-553 RRPGRRT
+553 
-560 RRTPLTGPPA
+560 
-570 GGIDDVVRLR
+570 
-580 PDGGAPVALRPLR
+580 

>member
-1 MGAAGTAKGPVP
+1 MSAGGTARGPASPRRVRPTAGESP
-13 PSRGTRPSREIDK
+13 PRG
-26 PARAGAILTVLILG
+26 GAILTVLILG
-40 AVVANINLAIA
+40 AVVANVNLAIA
-51 NVALPSIGAALA
+51 NVALPSIGAALD

-80 AASVLYLGA
+80 ASSVLYLGA

-115 WAPNAT
+115 WAPNAS
-121 VLIAARVSGGMA
+121 VLIVARVSGGLA

-149 RGGARIRAIALW
+149 RGGARTRAIALW
-161 SGIGGGCSALGPLI
+161 SGIGGGCSALGPLV
-175 GGLLLGQF
+175 GGLLLGRF

-190 PSVPIAA
+190 PSVPIAV

-215 EPVDHLGG
+215 EPVDHPGG
-223 GLSVASIGPLV
+223 VLSVVFIGPLV
-234 LAISLVPNYGFNG
+234 LAISLVPNDGFNG
-247 TVLGLFAVSLV
+247 TVVGLFVVALV

-266 ERRAPSPLFDLNVLR
+266 ERRAPSPLFDLKVLG

-317 PLSAALT
+317 PLSAALI

-347 SRIPL
+347 SRVPL

-358 TAAGFLG
+358 TTVGFCG
-365 MAVLFGTAASALV
+365 MALFGTTSSAVV

-430 VMGTPAGGGV
+430 VMGTLLAVEYTSYFTKAFAALPPQQAQQLSQQAAATISQSFAGAEQVAKQFPQAEAQQLVAAAQQAFVDGK
-440 HPLLHQGV
+440 
-448 RRPPPTAGPAAVPA
+448 TAAILFAVIASLIGLVVVWFLYPNKQDEEATYARVAGQDPAA
-462 GGGDHQPVVHRRR
+462 G
-475 AGRQAVPPG
+475 
-484 PGTAARR
+484 
-491 RRPAGIRR
+491 
-499 RQDGRHPVRRD
+499 
-510 RMPDRPGRGLVPLPE
+510 E
-525 QARRGGD
+525 
-532 LRPGGRPAATPTA
+532 
-545 QRDARARP
+545 
-553 RRPGRRT
+553 
-560 RRTPLTGPPA
+560 
-570 GGIDDVVRLR
+570 
-580 PDGGAPVALRPLR
+580 

>member
-1 MGAAGTAKGPVP
+1 MSAAGAARGPASPRRVRPTAAESP
-13 PSRGTRPSREIDK
+13 P
-26 PARAGAILTVLILG
+26 RAGAILTVLILG
-40 AVVANINLAIA
+40 AVVANVNLAIA
-51 NVALPSIGAALA
+51 NVALPSIGAALH

-80 AASVLYLGA
+80 ASSVLYLGA

-104 ALSIPTSLLAA
+104 ALSIPASLLAA

-121 VLIAARVSGGMA
+121 VLIVARVSGGVA

-149 RGGARIRAIALW
+149 RGGARTRAIALW

-175 GGLLLGQF
+175 GGLLLGRF

-190 PSVPIAA
+190 PSVPIAV
-197 LVVVLAGLWLPR
+197 LVVVLVVLWLPR
-209 HAGETS
+209 HAGETT
-215 EPVDHLGG
+215 EPVDHPGG
-223 GLSVASIGPLV
+223 VLSVVSIGPLV
-234 LAISLVPNYGFNG
+234 LAISLVPNDGFNG
-247 TVLGLFAVSLV
+247 TVLGLFAVAPA
-258 GLVLFVVR
+258 GLVLFVLR
-266 ERRAPSPLFDLNVLR
+266 ERRTPSPLFDLKVLG

-317 PLSAALT
+317 PLSAALI

-334 AARPAGRLITSRG
+334 AARPAGRMITSRG
-347 SRIPL
+347 SRMPL

-358 TAAGFLG
+358 TAVGFCG
-365 MAVLFGTAASALV
+365 MALFGTTSSAVV

-430 VMGTPAGGGV
+430 VMGTLLAVEYTNYFTKAFAALPPQQAQQLSQQAASTISQSFAGAEQVAKQFPQAQAQQLVVAAQQAFVDGK
-440 HPLLHQGV
+440 
-448 RRPPPTAGPAAVPA
+448 TAAILFAVIACLIGLVVVWFLYPNKQDEEATYARVAGQDPAA
-462 GGGDHQPVVHRRR
+462 G
-475 AGRQAVPPG
+475 
-484 PGTAARR
+484 
-491 RRPAGIRR
+491 
-499 RQDGRHPVRRD
+499 
-510 RMPDRPGRGLVPLPE
+510 E
-525 QARRGGD
+525 
-532 LRPGGRPAATPTA
+532 
-545 QRDARARP
+545 
-553 RRPGRRT
+553 
-560 RRTPLTGPPA
+560 
-570 GGIDDVVRLR
+570 
-580 PDGGAPVALRPLR
+580 

>member
-1 MGAAGTAKGPVP
+1 MSVAGAARDPVP
-13 PSRGTRPSREIDK
+13 PQGERPTTAESPPRGGS
-26 PARAGAILTVLILG
+26 ILTVLILG

-51 NVALPSIGAALA
+51 NVALPSIGAALD

-80 AASVLYLGA
+80 ASSVLYLGA

-104 ALSIPTSLLAA
+104 ALSVPTALLAA
-115 WAPNAT
+115 WAPNGT
-121 VLIAARVSGGMA
+121 VLIAARVSGGVA

-149 RGGARIRAIALW
+149 RGGARTRAIALW

-175 GGLLLGQF
+175 GGLLLGHF

-190 PSVPIAA
+190 VSVPIAV
-197 LVVVLAGLWLPR
+197 LVIVLAGLWLPR

-223 GLSVASIGPLV
+223 VLSVVSIGPLV

-258 GLVLFVVR
+258 GLVLFVLR
-266 ERRAPSPLFDLNVLR
+266 ERRAPSPLFDLKVLR

-317 PLSAALT
+317 PLSAALI

-334 AARPAGRLITSRG
+334 AARPAGRMITTRG
-347 SRIPL
+347 SRAPL

-358 TAAGFLG
+358 TAVGFGG
-365 MAVLFGTAASALV
+365 MALLFGTTTSAVV

-407 ARAGMGSA
+407 ERAGMGSA

-430 VMGTPAGGGV
+430 VMGTLLAVEYTSYFTKAFAG
-440 HPLLHQGV
+440 L
-448 RRPPPTAGPAAVPA
+448 PP
-462 GGGDHQPVVHRRR
+462 Q
-475 AGRQAVPPG
+475 
-484 PGTAARR
+484 
-491 RRPAGIRR
+491 
-499 RQDGRHPVRRD
+499 
-510 RMPDRPGRGLVPLPE
+510 
-525 QARRGGD
+525 
-532 LRPGGRPAATPTA
+532 
-545 QRDARARP
+545 
-553 RRPGRRT
+553 
-560 RRTPLTGPPA
+560 
-570 GGIDDVVRLR
+570 
-580 PDGGAPVALRPLR
+580 

>member
-1 MGAAGTAKGPVP
+1 MSSGGMARVPGPP
-13 PSRGTRPSREIDK
+13 QGGRPSAGES
-26 PARAGAILTVLILG
+26 PPRAGAILTVLILG

-51 NVALPSIGAALA
+51 NVALPSIGAALDA
-63 TSQAELN
+63 SQAELN

-80 AASVLYLGA
+80 ASSVLYLGA

-104 ALSIPTSLLAA
+104 ALSVPASLLAA

-121 VLIAARVSGGMA
+121 VLIVARVSGGVA

-149 RGGARIRAIALW
+149 RGGARTRAIALW

-175 GGLLLGQF
+175 GGLLLGRF

-190 PSVPIAA
+190 VSVPIAV
-197 LVVVLAGLWLPR
+197 LVVLLAGLWLPR

-223 GLSVASIGPLV
+223 FLSVVFIGPLV

-247 TVLGLFAVSLV
+247 TVLGLFAVALI
-258 GLVLFVVR
+258 GLVLFVLR
-266 ERRAPSPLFDLNVLR
+266 QRRAESPLFDLKVLR

-287 ALIGGTITWG
+287 ALVGGTITWG

-317 PLSAALT
+317 PLSAALI

-334 AARPAGRLITSRG
+334 AARPAGRMIASRG
-347 SRIPL
+347 SRVPL

-358 TAAGFLG
+358 TAVGFLG
-365 MAVLFGTAASALV
+365 MALFGTTTSAVV

-430 VMGTPAGGGV
+430 VMGTLLAVEYTSYFTKAFAALPPQQAQQLSQQAVATISQSFTGAEQVAKQFPQAQAQQLVAAAQQAFVDGKTAAILFAVLASLIGLVVVLLLYPNKQDEEATYAQVAGQQPPPGRDTK
-440 HPLLHQGV
+440 PEPEPDPGV
-448 RRPPPTAGPAAVPA
+448 RAAEPDPPPDATA
-462 GGGDHQPVVHRRR
+462 
-475 AGRQAVPPG
+475 
-484 PGTAARR
+484 
-491 RRPAGIRR
+491 
-499 RQDGRHPVRRD
+499 
-510 RMPDRPGRGLVPLPE
+510 LP
-525 QARRGGD
+525 
-532 LRPGGRPAATPTA
+532 
-545 QRDARARP
+545 
-553 RRPGRRT
+553 
-560 RRTPLTGPPA
+560 
-570 GGIDDVVRLR
+570 
-580 PDGGAPVALRPLR
+580 